1 MNFKLTEEQ
10 QMIQQMTRDFAEK
23 ELKPIAAELDKTHRH
38 PAEVIKKMGE
48 LSLMG
53 MTVPV
58 EYGGGGVDYVSY
70 ALAVEEI
77 SRACGG
83 TGIIMSAH
91 TSLACFPIQTFGTEE
106 QKKKYLIP
114 LATGE
119 AIGCF
124 GLTEPE
130 AGSDA
135 ANQKTTA
142 VLDGDEWVING
153 RKVFI
158 TNGNVARYC
167 ILAAMTTKGIG
178 YKGMSSFIVD
188 METPGASVG
197 VVEEKLGVRCSG
209 TAELIFE
216 DCRIPKEN
224 LLGEEGTGFRQML
237 TTLDAGR
244 IGVAAQAVGIAR
256 AALEESVQFANERVQ
271 FGKPIAKLQAIQWML
286 ADMATE
292 VEAARCLV
300 LRAAN
305 LKDQGERF
313 EKESA
318 MAKLFASETAMRAT
332 TKAIQ
337 VHGGYGYITEYPVE
351 RFFRDAKITEI
362 YEGTSEI
369 QRLTIA
375 RHVLGER

>member
-1 MNFKLTEEQ
+1 MNAKLTEEQ
-10 QMIQQMTRDFAEK
+10 EMIQQMTRDFAEK

-38 PAEVIKKMGE
+38 PEEVIKKMGE

-70 ALAVEEI
+70 ALAIEEI

-83 TGIIMSAH
+83 TGAIMTSH
-91 TSLACFPIQTFGTEE
+91 NSLACFPIQTFGTED
-106 QKKKYLIP
+106 QKKTYLTP
-114 LATGE
+114 LASGE

-124 GLTEPE
+124 GLTEPD

-142 VLDGDEWVING
+142 VLDGNEWVING

-167 ILAAMTTKGIG
+167 ILAAMTAKGVG

-197 VVEEKLGVRCSG
+197 VVEEKLGIRCSG

-244 IGVAAQAVGIAR
+244 IGIAAQAVGIGR
-256 AALEESVQFANERVQ
+256 AALEESVKFANERIQ

-292 VEAARCLV
+292 IDAARCLV

-318 MAKLFASETAMRAT
+318 MAKLFASETAMKAT

-337 VHGGYGYITEYPVE
+337 IHGGYGYITEYPVE

>member
-1 MNFKLTEEQ
+1 MNFKLSEEQ
-10 QMIQQMTRDFAEK
+10 EMIQQMTRDFAEK

-38 PAEVIKKMGE
+38 PEEVIKKMGE

-70 ALAVEEI
+70 AIAVEEI

-83 TGIIMSAH
+83 TGAIMSSH
-91 TSLACFPIQTFGTEE
+91 NSLACFPIQTFGTEE
-106 QKKKYLIP
+106 QKKTYLTP
-114 LATGE
+114 LASGD

-124 GLTEPE
+124 GLTEPD

-135 ANQKTTA
+135 ANLKTTA
-142 VLDGDEWVING
+142 VLDGNEWVING

-158 TNGNVARYC
+158 TNGNVSRYC
-167 ILAAMTTKGIG
+167 ILAAMTAKGVG
-178 YKGMSSFIVD
+178 YKGISSFIVD

-197 VVEEKLGVRCSG
+197 VVEEKLGIRCSG

-244 IGVAAQAVGIAR
+244 IGIAA
-256 AALEESVQFANERVQ
+256 
-271 FGKPIAKLQAIQWML
+271 KPIAKLQAIQWML

-292 VEAARCLV
+292 IDAARCLV

-318 MAKLFASETAMRAT
+318 MAKLFASETAMKAT

-337 VHGGYGYITEYPVE
+337 IHGGYGYITEYPVE

>member
-1 MNFKLTEEQ
+1 MDFVLTEEQ
-10 QMIQQMTRDFAEK
+10 TMIQKMAKDFAEK
-23 ELKPIAAELDKTHRH
+23 ELKPIAKDLDKEKRH
-38 PAEVIKKMGE
+38 PGEIIKKMAD

-77 SRACGG
+77 SRCCAG
-83 TGIIMSAH
+83 TGTIMSAH
-91 TSLACFPIQTFGTEE
+91 NSLACFPIMTFGSDE
-106 QKKKYLIP
+106 QKRKYLVP
-114 LATGE
+114 LAEGRVL
-119 AIGCF
+119 GCF

-135 ANQKTTA
+135 GNQKTIA
-142 VLDGDEWVING
+142 ILEKDEWVING

-167 ILAAMTTKGIG
+167 VLAARTKKDVG
-178 YKGMSSFIVD
+178 YKGISCFIVD
-188 METPGASVG
+188 METPGAAVG
-197 VVEEKLGVRCSG
+197 VVEEKLGICCSG

-216 DCRIPKEN
+216 DCRIPREN
-224 LLGEEGTGFRQML
+224 VLGEEGAGYRQML

-256 AALEESVQFANERVQ
+256 AGLEESIKFAQERVQ
-271 FGKPIAKLQAIQWML
+271 FGKRIADFQGIQWMI

-292 VEAARCLV
+292 IDAARCLV
-300 LRAAN
+300 LRAASM
-305 LKDQGERF
+305 KDQGLKY

-318 MAKLFASETAMRAT
+318 MAKLFASEVAMRTT
-332 TKAIQ
+332 TKALQI
-337 VHGGYGYITEYPVE
+337 HGGYGYIKEYPVE
-351 RFFRDAKITEI
+351 RHFRDAKITEI

-369 QRLTIA
+369 QRIVIA
-375 RHVLGER
+375 RSVIGG